1 MGHGVIIQ
9 LEPWQ
14 QEMIQRVMDKV
25 KAADLE
31 GKPGMALA
39 QVYLDH
45 IDVGFVPHEMAKKI
59 SSISRDGAED
69 EKLIRVAND
78 KGER

>member
-1 MGHGVIIQ
+1 MGHGIIIQ
-9 LEPWQ
+9 LETWQ
-14 QEMIQRVMDKV
+14 QEMIESVMEKV

-45 IDVGFVPHEMAKKI
+45 IDVGYVPHDMAKKI
-59 SSISRDGAED
+59 SSISRGGVED
-69 EKLIRVAND
+69 EKHCKIAND
-78 KGER
+78 KGGI